1 MMLQG
6 KTALITG
13 ASRGIGKAIA
23 YRLAGEKVNLVLTG
37 RSEGEL
43 IEVADDLKHQY
54 GVRTMVIVA
63 DLLKEEAPEAIIEKA
78 IDKTKQLD
86 FLINNAGAALSLAI
100 EKTTIERWNLMM
112 NLNARAPFFLC
123 QAAIPHLRKSDT
135 PVIINISSVVGYK
148 GYINQAAYTAS
159 KHALTGWTKVLAQ
172 ELQDEHF
179 KVHLISPGGV
189 DTDLISE
196 MRPDLDAKAL
206 MNPTE
211 IAEIV
216 LFLIK
221 FEGKAVIDE
230 IRVRRAAGK
239 PWA

>member
-1 MMLQG
+1 MLQG